1 MVATDPESGT
11 GNNTHTGP
19 DDSPTTLTVADIIAA
34 RKRLDG
40 IVYRTPIVYSDALSL
55 LCRCNL
61 YLKLETLQ
69 KTGAFKVR
77 GACNKVLSLGTAACA
92 KGLVTASSGNHAQGV
107 AFAAR
112 LSGLDDRTTI
122 VVPRTTP
129 ATKLRNTRAYGQVK
143 VELVGDSYDEASAY
157 AHHLAQK
164 QGAAYVE
171 PYNDWQIMAGQGT
184 LGLEIAEDLPDIKAV
199 IVPVGGGGLIA
210 GTALALKSRQ
220 PRVKVFGV
228 AAPGSRLAD
237 GIRVKSMGEKPL
249 TIINRYVD
257 GLYRADDLSI
267 AQAVVEL
274 AGRGKIVAEGAGA
287 VGLAALLTGTL
298 TFPANSRVVLVISGA
313 NIDPERLGELLIAA
327 ASHEPDATPE
337 VHETSRPT
345 R

>member
-11 GNNTHTGP
+11 DGNSHTSLDNTP
-19 DDSPTTLTVADIIAA
+19 ATLTFADILAA
-34 RKRLDG
+34 RDRLNG
-40 IVYRTPIVYSDALSL
+40 IIHHTPVVYSDALSQ
-55 LCRCNL
+55 LCRCNI

-77 GACNKVLSLGTAACA
+77 GACNKVLSLGAAACA

-112 LSGLDDRTTI
+112 LAGLDDHTTI

-143 VELVGDSYDEASAY
+143 VELIGDSYDEASAY

-164 QGAAYVE
+164 QGAAYIE

-184 LGLEIAEDLPDIKAV
+184 LGLEIADDLPDIDAV

-210 GTALALKSRQ
+210 GTAVALKSRQ

-237 GIRVKSMGEKPL
+237 GIRVKSIGEKPQ

-257 GLYRADDLSI
+257 SLYRADDPSI

-298 TFPANSRVVLVISGA
+298 TFPASSRVVLVISGA
-313 NIDPERLGELLIAA
+313 NIDPDRLGELLIAA
-327 ASHEPDATPE
+327 ASHQPDASPE
-337 VHETSRPT
+337 VHRV